1 MNFDKYKKTRF
12 ACYTAYFT
20 MSSVFS
26 LPPLLFVTLR
36 DMYNVSYSLL
46 GTLVLINFC
55 TQLCIDLVFTF
66 FSKYFKVRKIVI
78 IMPIITSA
86 GLFIYALV
94 PTFFP
99 NIAYIGLVIG
109 TVIFSL
115 SAGLSEVLLSPLIAA
130 MPSKNPQKDMSMLHS
145 LYAFGVLSVVVV
157 STIFFKLFGSEN
169 WMYLTVVLAVFPL
182 IAAFLF
188 STSPIPN
195 MSLSQEN
202 GEKRNDSKK
211 NVGLIICA
219 GTIFFGSC
227 AEVAMSN
234 WISSFMESA
243 LNIPKTV
250 GDILGM
256 AMFAVLL
263 GIGRI
268 SYAKFGKKIIPILLF
283 GMAGSAVCYLVAGL
297 STNVIFAFIAC
308 ILTGLFTSM
317 LWPGSLILMEEKIP
331 SSGVAA
337 YALMAASGDL
347 GASVAPQLLGIII
360 DKVSLSDF
368 ALNMGNKLSVT
379 AEQIGMKSGM
389 LLTSIFPIL
398 GTVLLVF
405 AVRYFAKS
413 KTENA

>member
-1 MNFDKYKKTRF
+1 
-12 ACYTAYFT
+12 

>member
-1 MNFDKYKKTRF
+1 
-12 ACYTAYFT
+12 

-78 IMPIITSA
+78 IMPIITSV

-188 STSPIPN
+188 ATSPIPN
-195 MSLSQEN
+195 MNLSQEN
-202 GEKRNDSKK
+202 GEKRNESQK